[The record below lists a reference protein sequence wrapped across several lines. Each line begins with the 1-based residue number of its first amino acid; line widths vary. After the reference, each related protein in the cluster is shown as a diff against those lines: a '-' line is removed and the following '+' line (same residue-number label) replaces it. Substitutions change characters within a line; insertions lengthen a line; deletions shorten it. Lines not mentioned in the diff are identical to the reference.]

1 MPKVATPMSLPVRL
15 TDNKMCKSLNSD
27 PYCYVD
33 FDNVQTRWRP
43 IKGTLEVHLNS
54 TRALDYG
61 ENELAT
67 IPKVLAEVRTKSIFN
82 EQLELQ
88 NLEFQNPRISF
99 IRTTGGAL
107 KFDIGSSDDGSSG
120 RVLETILIYMV
131 TAPATLTVTN

>member
-1 MPKVATPMSLPVRL
+1 MSVTVKRAVTTLVAAMLLIVITVLVVMTIRPIPLPFL
-15 TDNKMCKSLNSD
+15 SNYIKNHLDNRFHA
-27 PYCYVD
+27 YYVD

-82 EQLELQ
+82 
-88 NLEFQNPRISF
+88 
-99 IRTTGGAL
+99 
-107 KFDIGSSDDGSSG
+107 
-120 RVLETILIYMV
+120 
-131 TAPATLTVTN
+131 